1 MAARRG
7 ADFDQHNVTRLKKMS
22 GGFGNLMRQVQQMQK
37 RIGEVQEELNDKTVE
52 GEAGQGKVKVT
63 LTAGFSVKSVS
74 ISKDIVD
81 PEDTGMLEDLVTVA
95 MNDAIGKAKKMKDDE
110 MGKLT
115 AGLPANLRGMM

>member
-1 MAARRG
+1 
-7 ADFDQHNVTRLKKMS
+7 MS

>member
-1 MAARRG
+1 
-7 ADFDQHNVTRLKKMS
+7 MS

-37 RIGEVQEELNDKTVE
+37 KMGEVQDELNEKIVE
-52 GEAGQGKVKVT
+52 GEAGQGKVKVAM
-63 LTAGFSVKSVS
+63 TAGLSVKSVS

-81 PEDTGMLEDLVTVA
+81 PEDMGMLEDLVTVA
-95 MNDAIGKAKKMKDDE
+95 MNDAIGKAKKMKDEE